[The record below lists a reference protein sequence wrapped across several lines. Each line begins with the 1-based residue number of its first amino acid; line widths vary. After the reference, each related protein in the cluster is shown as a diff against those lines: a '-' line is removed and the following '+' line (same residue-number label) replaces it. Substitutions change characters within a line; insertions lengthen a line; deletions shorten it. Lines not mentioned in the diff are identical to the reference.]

1 MANARPA
8 RDRNAATPMALA
20 IVVMVVGLRVAVAP
34 GRPGTWVAGVLI
46 DVGVL
51 VGASLLAPRSSVGRG
66 ALWLF
71 TLGYGTLVFWHGY
84 FLEIADGFQLSPA
97 SLSLGTVE
105 FFARELVSPKGWAA
119 FLVFW
124 TVALASWWWSRGRAT
139 VSLEQRR
146 PGSVAPAALLVL
158 GLGVAA
164 VPGIDHPL
172 AALLRDLG
180 RLAIRGTIEDPSLA
194 ESVEHLDRRRVD
206 DRPVVSR
213 FDRVLVFVMEGVTR
227 EELDSIRPLLPED
240 GFFRRAEREAV
251 QYRGYYTVDQESR
264 TARMAMLHSLMIP
277 YEAYL
282 AGWEE
287 RFAPIF
293 APGGLVR
300 LLGGNGWRTA
310 LAIPL
315 REMPW
320 DLRALPFATTL
331 GARAEDFARS
341 DVTCLAPTPFDEG
354 CEDAVLLGRVE
365 DLLAA
370 PGRLFL
376 FQPFLFGH
384 TSRWEQVLGVHR
396 VRYYDRYLARLLDA
410 LERDSLGQ
418 STLIVATADHGPR
431 TARSLSHPASY
442 EVPLWLVHPSFAAEA
457 RTGFFGSPE
466 LRDLLL
472 ATMATGEPAPAPRRP
487 YLMAMGPTA
496 RGSFVCLYPGG
507 GLTQV
512 ALRGDGV
519 GAVIHAVPADPARTR
534 SCVATFFHYRRRFDA
549 LR

>member
-8 RDRNAATPMALA
+8 RDRNPAIPMALA
-20 IVVMVVGLRVAVAP
+20 IVVMVVGLRAAAAP
-34 GRPGTWVAGVLI
+34 ARPATNAAGALI
-46 DVGVL
+46 DFGVL
-51 VGASLLAPRSSVGRG
+51 VGASLLAPRSSLGRG
-66 ALWLF
+66 ALWLL

-97 SLSLGTVE
+97 SLSVGTVE
-105 FFARELVSPKGWAA
+105 FFARELVSSKGWAVFVA
-119 FLVFW
+119 FWVIAHLV
-124 TVALASWWWSRGRAT
+124 SWWSHGSAAAFAPW
-139 VSLEQRR
+139 RR
-146 PGSVAPAALLVL
+146 PGRRVPAALLAL

-164 VPGIDHPL
+164 VPGVDHPL
-172 AALLRDLG
+172 AALVRDLA
-180 RLAIRGTIEDPSLA
+180 RLAIRGTIEDPTLA
-194 ESVEHLDRRRVD
+194 ESVEHLDRRAPNVGS
-206 DRPVVSR
+206 VASR
-213 FDRVLVFVMEGVTR
+213 FDRVLLFVMEGVTR
-227 EELDSIRPLLPED
+227 EELDSLRPLLPEH

-264 TARMAMLHSLMIP
+264 TARMAMIHSLMVP

-287 RFAPIF
+287 RFAPVF

-310 LAIPL
+310 VAIPL

-320 DLRALPFATTL
+320 DLRALPFDTTL
-331 GARAEDFARS
+331 RATAEDFARS
-341 DVTCLAPTPFDEG
+341 GVTCLAPTPFDEG
-354 CEDAVLLGRVE
+354 CEDAVLLDRVGG
-365 DLLAA
+365 LLAA

-384 TSRWEQVLGVHR
+384 TSRWEEVLRTHR
-396 VRYYDRYLARLLDA
+396 VRYYDRYLARVLDA

-418 STLIVATADHGPR
+418 STLVVATSDHGPR
-431 TARSLSHPASY
+431 TARSLRRPASY
-442 EVPLWLVHPSFAAEA
+442 ELPLWLVHPSFAAET
-457 RTGFFGSPE
+457 RTGFFGSPD

-472 ATMATGEPAPAPRRP
+472 ATMATGEAAPAPRRA

-507 GLTQV
+507 GLIQV

-519 GAVIHAVPADPARTR
+519 GAVSHAAPADSARTR